1 MLFIDII
8 HYNCKKIMLIM
19 NKAKLIQVRLSK
31 GFSQEELADLIGMS
45 QSNYSRRESGRTNI
59 TEIEWA
65 KIAKELGVDKEI
77 IYESNKEKTHYINT
91 INALQITIPDFIMEH
106 IELLKK
112 ENKKLKEKLKRYKAQ

>member
-1 MLFIDII
+1 
-8 HYNCKKIMLIM
+8 M